1 MSPDF
6 VISALTFSIV
16 MVIFNIVKD
25 YFIIPN
31 YNLSDKTLKKVN
43 KRWYISFM
51 VGIVILYLDSNCWW
65 SDELH
70 FLNAGWIY
78 HFNAIPQNERHVGY
92 WMERTYKEL
101 YD

>member
-51 VGIVILYLDSNCWW
+51 VGIIILYLVY
-65 SDELH
+65 
-70 FLNAGWIY
+70 G
-78 HFNAIPQNERHVGY
+78 
-92 WMERTYKEL
+92 
-101 YD
+101 

>member
-51 VGIVILYLDSNCWW
+51 VGIVILYLVY
-65 SDELH
+65 
-70 FLNAGWIY
+70 G
-78 HFNAIPQNERHVGY
+78 
-92 WMERTYKEL
+92 
-101 YD
+101 

>member
-51 VGIVILYLDSNCWW
+51 IGIVILYLVY
-65 SDELH
+65 
-70 FLNAGWIY
+70 G
-78 HFNAIPQNERHVGY
+78 
-92 WMERTYKEL
+92 
-101 YD
+101 